1 MRAGVVRYKIYSGH
15 SFNFNFGLG
24 VRKTTSTEK
33 LNYVK
38 LKDVSAEKTATLLGL
53 DTGLGNRWFFA
64 NGIVIGRNWLQIF
77 YPFKVL
83 SEKDATAPDEY
94 TIFESTGV
102 GQSRKKLTAM

>member
-53 DTGLGNRWFFA
+53 DTGLGNRWF
-64 NGIVIGRNWLQIF
+64 LQMA
-77 YPFKVL
+77 L
-83 SEKDATAPDEY
+83 
-94 TIFESTGV
+94 
-102 GQSRKKLTAM
+102 